1 MVCIL
6 LLHLNGN
13 IIALPGTQGSI
24 FLCLFQGRWGSC
36 PRSHSEEV
44 AGPGV
49 CIQNPTLLATSSVTQ
64 SRGSPTPTQ
73 HLVLYACSVLYRGP
87 HSMQWFC
94 ERDIRFLFT
103 WDSEKVSDLPKATQL
118 KRARVHIQNC
128 LVPRSMFLLIF
139 SFRPFARDRS
149 WCYFSSLETISY
161 HVISLL

>member
-1 MVCIL
+1 MEIE
-6 LLHLNGN
+6 
-13 IIALPGTQGSI
+13 LPYQGIKGTQGSI
-24 FLCLFQGRWGSC
+24 FLCLFQGCWRSW

-49 CIQNPTLLATSSVTQ
+49 SIQNPTLLATSWVTQ

-73 HLVLYACSVLYRGP
+73 HLVLYACSVLYRDP

-94 ERDIRFLFT
+94 DRDIRFLFT

-118 KRARVHIQNC
+118 KSKRARVHIQNC
-128 LVPRSMFLLIF
+128 LVPRSVFLLIF
-139 SFRPFARDRS
+139 SFRPFGRDRS

-161 HVISLL
+161 YVISLL